1 MYMFL
6 LVLVPLQKKKKNHL
20 KKILSFCLKCLW
32 PGSTTTEHPWM
43 KDTAS
48 LTSGCVFWSWLLA
61 LVSSLGW
68 VVSMLGGFRKRLSSC
83 CWLSLRLWMMLHDC
97 CCFCRKMLCLHQEE
111 RCPASLPHSYQV
123 TFFFPL

>member
-1 MYMFL
+1 MNVH
-6 LVLVPLQKKKKNHL
+6 VLISFGFLQKQSPEKNTV
-20 KKILSFCLKCLW
+20 ILFEMLV
-32 PGSTTTEHPWM
+32 
-43 KDTAS
+43 AS
-48 LTSGCVFWSWLLA
+48 INSHRASLDLTSGCVFWSWLLA

-68 VVSMLGGFRKRLSSC
+68 VVSMLGGLRKRLSSC

-97 CCFCRKMLCLHQEE
+97 CCFCRKMLRLHKEE